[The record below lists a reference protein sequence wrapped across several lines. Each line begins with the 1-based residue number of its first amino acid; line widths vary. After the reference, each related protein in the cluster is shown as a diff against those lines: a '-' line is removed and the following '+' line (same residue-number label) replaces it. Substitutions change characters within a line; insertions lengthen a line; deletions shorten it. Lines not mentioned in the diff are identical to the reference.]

1 VRARRAASRKLRDW
15 PHTRRESAPP
25 MLPRSG
31 ADAQR
36 FAGDEQSAHDSQPR
50 LPRASG
56 TARGSATHADGV
68 ESRRTSLLPLGKV
81 RHRSSGP
88 EELHLQALTEPCLKV
103 SPYTAL
109 RGFES
114 APSREHPVSGSQRFL
129 LVAQLTKA
137 AIEPRHPLRSPSIT
151 EASTLLPDDP
161 PSHAA
166 FLLSISRVSLIGFR
180 LASA

>member
-1 VRARRAASRKLRDW
+1 MSALSPMRDLREIG
-15 PHTRRESAPP
+15 P
-25 MLPRSG
+25 G
-31 ADAQR
+31 AVICPVVNN
-36 FAGDEQSAHDSQPR
+36 GDFSSF
-50 LPRASG
+50 
-56 TARGSATHADGV
+56 
-68 ESRRTSLLPLGKV
+68 
-81 RHRSSGP
+81 RSSGP

-114 APSREHPVSGSQRFL
+114 APSREHPVSGGQRFL

-166 FLLSISRVSLIGFR
+166 FLLSISRVTLIGFR
-180 LASA
+180 LAST

>member
-1 VRARRAASRKLRDW
+1 MWPTRLFAALSPDEARNRVASVSVDTA
-15 PHTRRESAPP
+15 PRRC
-25 MLPRSG
+25 RW
-31 ADAQR
+31 
-36 FAGDEQSAHDSQPR
+36 
-50 LPRASG
+50 
-56 TARGSATHADGV
+56 
-68 ESRRTSLLPLGKV
+68 
-81 RHRSSGP
+81 SSSP

-109 RGFES
+109 RGVES
-114 APSREHPVSGSQRFL
+114 APSREHPVSGGQRFL

-137 AIEPRHPLRSPSIT
+137 AIEPRHPLRSPPIT